1 MKTMLERNRRIA
13 SDPRRRPRTA
23 RRAALALACLG
34 LVALAAPL
42 LLPPTPAAA
51 EKPAARVAAEE
62 APARS
67 GREMQRRV
75 YDADMPAD
83 DPWLQLSQDQV
94 FAQIWTRPGLS
105 LRDKRLIS
113 LTAAAYAASPPGYI
127 SHIEGALDNGDLTPA
142 ELWEWLIHFT
152 QYAGYPKAAPVWAEI
167 RIALAKRGIL
177 PLPASLGPGRD
188 PALDRERAKPT
199 PGSKTGAGAAPTQG
213 AAPSSAAE
221 RR

>member
-1 MKTMLERNRRIA
+1 MKT
-13 SDPRRRPRTA
+13 PRF
-23 RRAALALACLG
+23 ALALL
-34 LVALAAPL
+34 LASVFAVVR
-42 LLPPTPAAA
+42 PPSTAFA
-51 EKPAARVAAEE
+51 EPSAKPPGEAE
-62 APARS
+62 APRA
-67 GREMQRRV
+67 GRAMQQRV
-75 YDADMPAD
+75 YDVDMPAD

-167 RIALAKRGIL
+167 RIALAKRGVL

-188 PALDRERAKPT
+188 PALDRERAT
-199 PGSKTGAGAAPTQG
+199 PAEAA
-213 AAPSSAAE
+213 
-221 RR
+221 R

>member
-1 MKTMLERNRRIA
+1 MSRF
-13 SDPRRRPRTA
+13 
-23 RRAALALACLG
+23 
-34 LVALAAPL
+34 
-42 LLPPTPAAA
+42 PTSIGS
-51 EKPAARVAAEE
+51 AARVATAASSRSSDFAALARVALLVLLALLAGSPAPARADDAAP

-67 GREMQRRV
+67 GREMQKRV
-75 YDADMPAD
+75 YDTDVPAD

-105 LRDKRLIS
+105 MRDKRLIS

-167 RIALAKRGIL
+167 RIALAKRGVL

-188 PALDRERAKPT
+188 PELDRERARPVPA
-199 PGSKTGAGAAPTQG
+199 PGSKPK
-213 AAPSSAAE
+213 
-221 RR
+221 